1 VEPRLVLWILA
12 VLVMA
17 WTAAWVLV
25 LVRSR
30 PVSAF
35 ETIEPAENRLRR
47 WLLLTFSVISLV
59 VFALTLRS
67 YPYAPFRIHALGA
80 PADTI
85 EVTAM
90 QWAWS
95 LSKNELPVHVPLAF
109 VVTSRDVNHGF
120 AIYGPSGTL
129 VAQVQAMP
137 GYTNRLVYRFDHPGT
152 YTVRCLEYCGISH
165 HVMLTTFTVR

>member
-1 VEPRLVLWILA
+1 MEQRLVFWILA
-12 VLVMA
+12 ALGVV
-17 WTAAWVLV
+17 WTAAWGFVLA
-25 LVRSR
+25 RSR

-47 WLLLTFSVISLV
+47 QLLLAFSVISLT
-59 VFALTLRS
+59 VFALSLRW
-67 YPYAPFRIHALGA
+67 YPYVSFRVRALGA

-85 EVTAM
+85 QVTAM

-95 LSKNELPVHVPLAF
+95 LSRTELPAHVPLEF
-109 VVTSRDVNHGF
+109 VVRSLDVNHDF

-129 VAQVQAMP
+129 NAQVQAMP
-137 GYTNRLVYRFDHPGT
+137 GYTNRLVYRFDRPGT

-165 HVMLTTFTVR
+165 HAMLTTFTVR